1 MKYKAEQ
8 GVPGY
13 SPQVASPQN
22 ADVGST
28 YMNNLTVILCVMM
41 ATSICPIAGY
51 AADTNDAPSPAMLYD
66 RTWTI
71 DGHSMSHLHYL
82 GIEDRNGTLYA
93 FFTSKRG
100 GGPRRFTLDLL
111 STEDIEAIKKI
122 NPTLEPRVIIKE

>member
-1 MKYKAEQ
+1 
-8 GVPGY
+8 
-13 SPQVASPQN
+13 
-22 ADVGST
+22 
-28 YMNNLTVILCVMM
+28 MNYHTVILCVMM

-51 AADTNDAPSPAMLYD
+51 AADTNDAPSPAMLYE

-71 DGHSMSHLHYL
+71 DGHSMSNLHYL